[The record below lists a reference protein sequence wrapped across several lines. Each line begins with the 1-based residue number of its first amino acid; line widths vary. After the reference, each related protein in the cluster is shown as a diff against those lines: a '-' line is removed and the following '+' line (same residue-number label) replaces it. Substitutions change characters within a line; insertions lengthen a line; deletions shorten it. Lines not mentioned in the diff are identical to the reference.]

1 MSARLIKSE
10 GQKELT
16 LTPFTIPPQGY
27 IHNANGETV
36 EDENSSHS
44 VTQIREEA
52 EAAAQKLLLEAQQEA
67 ERLIATAQMQVDT
80 IRQQAHEQGL
90 QEARAQVDSEVNSAV
105 EVLRAKL
112 TNTLN
117 ELEQVYGLIA
127 ARAEQ
132 DLVQLSLAMARK
144 IVHREVQTDPDIV
157 LSLARVALS
166 RLHPR
171 AVATVRLH
179 PDDYLYAHS
188 HRELLSTSCTVEI
201 LADPEIGRGG
211 CIVRSEHGDV
221 DARIEQ
227 QFALIER
234 GFFDN

>member
-1 MSARLIKSE
+1 MSARLIKGE
-10 GQKELT
+10 GRKNFA
-16 LTPFTIPPQGY
+16 LTPFMIPPQGFSY
-27 IHNANGETV
+27 NAEG
-36 EDENSSHS
+36 
-44 VTQIREEA
+44 VTIQDGAVSQIASPMREEA
-52 EAAAQKLLLEAQQEA
+52 EAEAKKILLAAQQEA
-67 ERLIATAQMQVDT
+67 EQLIATAQMQVDT
-80 IRQQAHEQGL
+80 IKQQAHEQGL
-90 QEARAQVDSEVNSAV
+90 QEARAQVDSEVNAAV
-105 EVLRAKL
+105 EVLRSKL

-127 ARAEQ
+127 TRAEQ

-144 IVHREVQTDPDIV
+144 IVHREVQTDRDIV
-157 LSLARVALS
+157 LTLARVALS

-179 PDDYLYAHS
+179 PDDYAYANT
-188 HRELLSTSCTVEI
+188 HRELLGTSCVVEL

-211 CIVRSEHGDV
+211 CVVRSEHGDV

-227 QFALIER
+227 QFSLIER